1 MVRVLFRARSTSD
14 ADGDSHTLRIFSLT
28 LLSPIFL
35 LMLIACSDGDG
46 QEPLA
51 GTDGIPIAQ
60 SSPASGV
67 EAPLSPNGP
76 RYGGNLRIAQ
86 PGDPVSCDIAMSRGV
101 GYQSVH
107 PCNPMLSQI
116 VRSSSNDH
124 SAIAPDLAE
133 TWSVSADGRTWTFK
147 LRPDAR
153 WHDGSAVTASDLK
166 FSIDRVIEPPE
177 GLFAGRAAPIA
188 GYVSSTNQVAAISD
202 DTLTITT
209 DFPAASF
216 ITNLA
221 NVYVSVFPKAITEQ
235 LDPPSMV
242 LHENVIGSG
251 PFKFSSATRGSF
263 YEMVKNADYYEPDLP
278 YLDSIT
284 FLVIPSPAV
293 RVAAMQTG
301 EADIVMLLT
310 EPEAESIASD
320 SDRIRLIR
328 QPSAGGNTV
337 QMNLA
342 KAPFDD
348 PRVRRAVNLAFSRS
362 DAVLALGGGFDG
374 AIMPPGGPW
383 ALDPTEVSQLPGY
396 GDDVSER
403 SRARELLTNAGYPDG
418 LSVQMHSR
426 SDPFSTSLAEFAVAQ
441 LSEVGIDVDLIPLE
455 RTAYAELVA
464 NGEHTLI
471 SHSHSFSL
479 DDPDA
484 ILPAH
489 YSCGGAENFP
499 GLCDAEIDRLI
510 EMQSRETDPDARKEL
525 VDEIQRRVWA
535 TDAKIWFNW
544 SVRRTPVSVKVR
556 NFDPGGP
563 SLYQGRRFESVWLAE

>member
-1 MVRVLFRARSTSD
+1 MQG
-14 ADGDSHTLRIFSLT
+14 ADGDSHALRKFSLT
-28 LLSPIFL
+28 LLSSFFL
-35 LMLIACSDGDG
+35 LILIACSSAEDQAPQVGSS
-46 QEPLA
+46 
-51 GTDGIPIAQ
+51 GIPVSQ
-60 SSPASGV
+60 TSPASDV
-67 EAPLSPNGP
+67 SSPQSPDGP

-116 VRSSSNDH
+116 VRASSADH
-124 SAIAPDLAE
+124 STITPDLAE
-133 TWSVSADGRTWTFK
+133 SWSVSDDGRTWTFK
-147 LRPDAR
+147 LRPNAR
-153 WHDGSAVTASDLK
+153 WHDGSPVTASDLK

-188 GYVSSTNQVAAISD
+188 GYVSSTAQVVAVSD
-202 DTLTITT
+202 DTLTITI

-221 NVYVSVFPKAITEQ
+221 NVYVSIFPKAITEQ

-242 LHENVIGSG
+242 LHEDVIGSG

-263 YEMVKNADYYEPDLP
+263 YEMVKNDYYYEPDLP
-278 YLDSIT
+278 YLDSLT

-293 RVAAMQTG
+293 RVAALKTG

-310 EPEAESIASD
+310 EPEAESLAGD

-328 QPSAGGNTV
+328 EPSAGGNSV

-342 KAPFDD
+342 KTPFDD

-362 DAVLALGGGFDG
+362 DAILALGGGFDG

-383 ALDPTEVSQLPGY
+383 ALDPDEVSRLPGY
-396 GDDVSER
+396 GNDESER
-403 SRARELLTNAGYPDG
+403 SRARELLANAGYPNG
-418 LSVQMHSR
+418 LRVQMHSR

-441 LSEVGIDVDLIPLE
+441 LSQVGIDAELIPLE
-455 RTAYAELVA
+455 RTAYAEFVS
-464 NGEHTLI
+464 NGQHTLI

-489 YSCGGAENFP
+489 YACGGAENFP
-499 GLCDAEIDRLI
+499 GLCDEEIDRLI
-510 EMQSRETDPDARKEL
+510 ELQSRETDPRTRKQL
-525 VDEIQRRVWA
+525 VDEIQRLVWA
-535 TDAKIWFNW
+535 ADAKVWFNW
-544 SVRRTPVSVKVR
+544 SVRRTPVSVKVM